1 MLAKFV
7 RNLCQVRESIRVVRV
22 QDAARVHRALL
33 RLAEILEGVRKRA
46 GAEEHLAV
54 LQQHAHVFR
63 QQRPRFAHG
72 NAICD
77 VGGSEWS
84 SAAAAKIEVPGEQL
98 QAHLQTRMR
107 NQASARRQTRRR
119 TRTRAG
125 RERTLMQQLRS
136 SPSVWTA

>member
-54 LQQHAHVFR
+54 LQQHAHIFR
-63 QQRPRFAHG
+63 LQRRRFAHG

-107 NQASARRQTRRR
+107 NQAPGGKQGGARA
-119 TRTRAG
+119 RALG
-125 RERTLMQQLRS
+125 VNE
-136 SPSVWTA
+136 P